1 MVFQSV
7 QKCTVSGCLVSIQD
21 LEVGSHVDGSSRSKS
36 LCKSL
41 QMFFSPYQDPGLLGV
56 GKSVPER
63 FSVRMWGRG
72 PIPIEKQ
79 VEG

>member
-1 MVFQSV
+1 MLMVVWYPF
-7 QKCTVSGCLVSIQD
+7 KTWNFFH
-21 LEVGSHVDGSSRSKS
+21 HVDGSSSSIS

-41 QMFFSPYQDPGLLGV
+41 QSMVFSPYQDPGLLGV

-79 VEG
+79 FGG

>member
-1 MVFQSV
+1 MMFLLDQNLYVKVFK
-7 QKCTVSGCLVSIQD
+7 KC
-21 LEVGSHVDGSSRSKS
+21 
-36 LCKSL
+36 
-41 QMFFSPYQDPGLLGV
+41 FFSPYQDPGLLGV

-79 VEG
+79 FEG

>member
-1 MVFQSV
+1 MLMVLLV
-7 QKCTVSGCLVSIQD
+7 QNLYVKVFKKC
-21 LEVGSHVDGSSRSKS
+21 
-36 LCKSL
+36 
-41 QMFFSPYQDPGLLGV
+41 FFHHIKTRAFWGV

-79 VEG
+79 FEG